1 MEKSIILP
9 YMDSINNATV
19 GLKITNSGEVQI
31 RSSIVGYSSLE
42 IRLKSKLRY
51 NNTKMDDG

>member
-9 YMDSINNATV
+9 YMDSINNATI

-31 RSSIVGYSSLE
+31 RSSIVGYSSHKGNLGE
-42 IRLKSKLRY
+42 TY
-51 NNTKMDDG
+51 